1 MQQSMSVATCLLGR
15 AEHEEDGAEDNC
27 WATEGAKAVS
37 NLQSKLVWLGLFDYT
52 NRWRHA
58 KLVSSTLLFCIAGI
72 AMPILVCALVRCPN
86 CPAAQQH
93 PFQKLLQVSQTAI
106 SALSFFCLLFLL
118 HKLGLQELLLLHD
131 VSLFDPTAVQ
141 QGYVHELQ
149 HVPRRLLNILLPFF
163 LVELVHSVLWFM
175 YARVYLGGDHGTI
188 VKKMMMGCL
197 WMGAWAYNNGTF
209 LVMCLIFR
217 LMCRLQVLRLQS
229 YYQLLEGRGSSSS
242 VLVMLQEHM
251 RLRQQLLLISHRFR
265 LFLLLSLC
273 AITASH
279 FAILFKVTAS
289 HGIVNFARTGDLVV
303 CCAVQLIGFILCL
316 YAAAKITHMA
326 QRIVAIVSQWH
337 AVATCVDDMEEDVGL
352 AEHNIAP
359 EILALAQTP
368 PNRVVMDS
376 CCSFRFDSPRP
387 LMLVEPG
394 DDEGD
399 LHEALQL
406 LASTK
411 DLLSNSHSYRKRHAL
426 VAYLQHCCAGIS
438 LYGFVLDRG
447 CLYTIFALEL
457 SFVLW
462 ALGKTLI

>member
-1 MQQSMSVATCLLGR
+1 MSLATCLLGR

-27 WATEGAKAVS
+27 WAIEGAKAVS
-37 NLQSKLVWLGLFDYT
+37 DLQSKLVWLGLFDYT
-52 NRWRHA
+52 TGWRHV
-58 KLVSSTLLFCIAGI
+58 KLVSSTLLFCIAGV
-72 AMPILVCALVRCPN
+72 AMPILVCAL
-86 CPAAQQH
+86 
-93 PFQKLLQVSQTAI
+93 
-106 SALSFFCLLFLL
+106 
-118 HKLGLQELLLLHD
+118 LGLQELLLLHD
-131 VSLFDPTAVQ
+131 VSFFDPTAVQ

-149 HVPRRLLNILLPFF
+149 HVPAAFSNPFF

-188 VKKMMMGCL
+188 VKKVVMCCL
-197 WMGAWAYNNGTF
+197 WMNAWAYNNGTF

-316 YAAAKITHMA
+316 HAAAKITHMA

-359 EILALAQTP
+359 EILAHVQSP

-376 CCSFRFDSPRP
+376 CSSFRFDSPSP
-387 LMLVEPG
+387 LMLVESG

-399 LHEALQL
+399 LHEALRL
-406 LASTK
+406 LESTK

-426 VAYLQHCCAGIS
+426 GKSYDL
-438 LYGFVLDRG
+438 
-447 CLYTIFALEL
+447 L
-457 SFVLW
+457 S
-462 ALGKTLI
+462 ACIP